1 MSDWLATIDDAQAR
15 EVMGALVRVS
25 TYCAEHDLLSAGAA
39 IRQVSLAT
47 KHGVEYLDGGW
58 QTLVSGL
65 KHSAIAAGAELRSS
79 ATVEQLRRVGGR
91 YSVTCDG
98 ETLDADAVVLA
109 VGPQACAALAPWSLE
124 LASATRALVPIRAAC
139 LDVVLSRL
147 PDPSTLFTLGLDRP
161 SYFSVHGAFAELG
174 PSDACAVHVAK
185 YLREDSA
192 LRGARRAAELEWI
205 AIDRRVRRQR
215 QAQHRKAL
223 GDDPPTRCG
232 RPDLRDERHPRP
244 SEAREAARPRLMAV

>member
-65 KHSAIAAGAELRSS
+65 KNSAIAAGAELRSS

-98 ETLDADAVVLA
+98 ERLDADAVVLA

-139 LDVVLSRL
+139 LDVVLSWCSRGS
-147 PDPSTLFTLGLDRP
+147 PIRARSSRSGSIAHHTSRCTVRSPSSGRATR
-161 SYFSVHGAFAELG
+161 
-174 PSDACAVHVAK
+174 
-185 YLREDSA
+185 
-192 LRGARRAAELEWI
+192 ARCTSRSICEKI
-205 AIDRRVRRQR
+205 
-215 QAQHRKAL
+215 
-223 GDDPPTRCG
+223 
-232 RPDLRDERHPRP
+232 RP
-244 SEAREAARPRLMAV
+244 SEVRVELRSLNGLPSIVVYVDNAKPNIARRSVMTLQLGADGQICAMNAILARRKLARLLDRA